1 MSAYKTFFTHRTY
14 LVSIYNNH
22 NRLVNMPA
30 YNIGTRP
37 VKPFGNRDHLDGNNR
52 YLSGLS
58 G

>member
-1 MSAYKTFFTHRTY
+1 MQEIGIAKTQRP
-14 LVSIYNNH
+14 LQRVAVVALGWILS
-22 NRLVNMPA
+22 
-30 YNIGTRP
+30 TRP